1 MLRYALLRILVFLAA
16 VALLW
21 LLGLRGRD
29 DLLLLVVGAAL
40 LSAVVSFVALRR
52 FREDTSAQIAER
64 LEHRAESRRA
74 RASEVTGDEAVEDAE
89 VENRRPAAG
98 PPAGEQV
105 EAGSREPVE
114 PGDEGDF
121 R

>member
-1 MLRYALLRILVFLAA
+1 MLRYTLLRVLVFFAALA
-16 VALLW
+16 VLW
-21 LLGLRGRD
+21 LLGLRSRD

-64 LEHRAESRRA
+64 LEHRAEARRA
-74 RASEVTGDEAVEDAE
+74 RAAEVAGDEAVEDAE
-89 VENRRPAAG
+89 VEQRRAAPP
-98 PPAGEQV
+98 PPAD
-105 EAGSREPVE
+105 APADGSRPV
-114 PGDEGDF
+114 DDDGDF